1 MRVTIVDT
9 GRSNAASLAVAFER
23 VGADIVISADPVV
36 VKNAAYVVLP
46 GVGAFGAVADRL
58 RAMGMDSVLKER
70 VQRSLPTLGVCL
82 GMQLFFESSD
92 ESPGAR
98 GLGAIPGAISAYGP
112 GVRSPQFGW
121 NRVLLPGDGGDA
133 YAYFANSYK
142 LDAVPLGWRGAMAS
156 YGGPFVAAIER
167 GPVLLCQFHPELS
180 GAWGQALLAR
190 WMQVGSSDGVSDDS
204 STGTLSCLTLTD
216 PGGRVA
222 QARLLDADMSFGTSN
237 LPRIIPCLDVSGGRV
252 VKGVRFKELRDAGDP
267 AELAARYEAEGADE
281 IVMLDIG
288 AGVEGRPGDV
298 DVVRTVRRRIGIPL
312 CIGGGIRELSDAQRV
327 LEAGADK
334 VSLNSRAFRE
344 PTLLTEIARE
354 FGRQCCVL
362 AVDAARN
369 ADGSPMVVLDAGK
382 TVTGT
387 TVVDWIVRGVEAGAG
402 ELLLTSRDRDGTRS
416 GYDLEL
422 LRQASL
428 AVSGVPV
435 IASGGAATPEQILE
449 GLRSG
454 AAALLAGAL
463 HDRSLSIATIKN
475 YMRQNGVEVR

>member
-156 YGGPFVAAIER
+156 YGGPFVADIER

-237 LPRIIPCLDVSGGRV
+237 LPRIIPASMCR
-252 VKGVRFKELRDAGDP
+252 
-267 AELAARYEAEGADE
+267 AAA
-281 IVMLDIG
+281 
-288 AGVEGRPGDV
+288 
-298 DVVRTVRRRIGIPL
+298 
-312 CIGGGIRELSDAQRV
+312 S
-327 LEAGADK
+327 
-334 VSLNSRAFRE
+334 SRASGSRSCETQGTQPSWRLAMKPRE
-344 PTLLTEIARE
+344 PT
-354 FGRQCCVL
+354 
-362 AVDAARN
+362 
-369 ADGSPMVVLDAGK
+369 K
-382 TVTGT
+382 
-387 TVVDWIVRGVEAGAG
+387 
-402 ELLLTSRDRDGTRS
+402 
-416 GYDLEL
+416 
-422 LRQASL
+422 
-428 AVSGVPV
+428 
-435 IASGGAATPEQILE
+435 
-449 GLRSG
+449 
-454 AAALLAGAL
+454 
-463 HDRSLSIATIKN
+463 
-475 YMRQNGVEVR
+475 